1 MAEEA
6 PLLSRRDGSEALT
19 DAPQPQPQ
27 PRLSKDAQLRAAAR
41 AAREADA
48 AEPDPLPAPL
58 PRPRLQRR
66 GASVSIELPPELDT
80 TVEKP
85 PPPSNKIQE
94 ELAKHRD
101 AVKAAAEEA
110 VSGPVREAREAR
122 AKARDE
128 RKQKRGAER
137 EARKQARADKRNNK
151 KPPGEG
157 AKRAA
162 AAFGNTLKKLPLRF
176 SVVTNTVKQTVSLAQ
191 GLGFLVLLLLVVFII
206 HQLFLWVDQDPEIAF
221 DRAALLFEVAEV
233 TYDTSGILVNAVVDV
248 ANAAI
253 IPIWNTASYYV
264 VEPFVILVLELFML
278 VFTQKHY
285 TGIYS
290 ETDFPYMGLDCTASA
305 TAAEWCGASPPHPS
319 HTHARA
325 RRLRLQ
331 RAPNRSLLGLRAQ
344 ARERREGALLRQRVG
359 QLQPRAPPPRR
370 RGARRLRLRRFDRA
384 PAAGHRRR
392 GAPVRGARLRDGGDR
407 RRAADGRRDGHH
419 ARAGDLRRL
428 LRDCQ
433 RRGRVVVWRHR
444 RGLHLAGE
452 GRARGDALADQVRII
467 HDDRQHRSR
476 IFGHHTLS
484 TATLEPTILAS

>member
-6 PLLSRRDGSEALT
+6 PLLSRRDGSESLIA
-19 DAPQPQPQ
+19 APQPQPQSQ

-48 AEPDPLPAPL
+48 AEPDPLPP
-58 PRPRLQRR
+58 PRPQRR
-66 GASVSIELPPELDT
+66 GASVSIERPPELDT

-85 PPPSNKIQE
+85 PPPINKIQE

-137 EARKQARADKRNNK
+137 EARKQERADKRNNK

-176 SVVTNTVKQTVSLAQ
+176 AVITNTVKQTVSLAQ

-285 TGIYS
+285 TGLYS

-305 TAAEWCGASPPHPS
+305 TAAEWCGASPPPPLLP
-319 HTHARA
+319 HTRARA
-325 RRLRLQ
+325 PFTPPA
-331 RAPNRSLLGLRAQ
+331 RANRSVLGLRAQ

-359 QLQPRAPPPRR
+359 QLQPRAPAPRR
-370 RGARRLRLRRFDRA
+370 RGARLLRLRRFDRA

-392 GAPVRGARLRDGGDR
+392 GARVRGARL
-407 RRAADGRRDGHH
+407 
-419 ARAGDLRRL
+419 
-428 LRDCQ
+428 
-433 RRGRVVVWRHR
+433 
-444 RGLHLAGE
+444 
-452 GRARGDALADQVRII
+452 
-467 HDDRQHRSR
+467 
-476 IFGHHTLS
+476 
-484 TATLEPTILAS
+484 